1 MAIACFRQMLE
12 NFVDERILQLARRER
27 MTKLPTYI
35 IGWVGG
41 SVIAITLCVLIGP
54 FGTDNS
60 LSFITRIGYWGVV
73 VLSASIIM
81 LGVQVILAKVLGL
94 KLWHEALIGSLIFAT
109 LYVPL
114 LILINGWVF
123 TESSIA
129 FGSTFVSVF
138 VISLLIYSVVWLA
151 HLNMAV
157 TPVKVGKN
165 ISVFQRRLSQ
175 PPNSILWAIMAED
188 HYIRVITSTGEEMIL
203 MRFSD
208 ALSEVVDIDGIQ
220 IHRSIW
226 IARAGV
232 KQIVRESGKL
242 TLTLQN
248 DQKVSASRGF
258 TKAAHDFVTKQTN
271 M

>member
-1 MAIACFRQMLE
+1 
-12 NFVDERILQLARRER
+12 
-27 MTKLPTYI
+27 
-35 IGWVGG
+35 
-41 SVIAITLCVLIGP
+41 
-54 FGTDNS
+54 
-60 LSFITRIGYWGVV
+60 
-73 VLSASIIM
+73 
-81 LGVQVILAKVLGL
+81 
-94 KLWHEALIGSLIFAT
+94 
-109 LYVPL
+109 
-114 LILINGWVF
+114 
-123 TESSIA
+123 
-129 FGSTFVSVF
+129 
-138 VISLLIYSVVWLA
+138 
-151 HLNMAV
+151 
-157 TPVKVGKN
+157 
-165 ISVFQRRLSQ
+165 
-175 PPNSILWAIMAED
+175 
-188 HYIRVITSTGEEMIL
+188 MIL